1 MRDELY
7 AGLARVERE
16 CYEYPHMVNLA
27 RTVRFCI
34 NPSHGT
40 DSPAQKPGGVESPGS
55 NGFGGKPAMR
65 GLGRYYE
72 LTLVVQGEPD
82 ATTGYL
88 IKIKD
93 LDRIAREHLIPLIET
108 CCNDAPTT
116 EPAVL
121 MPALLRQG
129 QAALPILKRL
139 RWALTPTYTVEGRTS
154 DMSTAIIRQQFDF
167 AAAHRLH
174 CPDLSDEQNRITFG
188 RCNNP
193 NGHGHNYR
201 VEAAFGLQTRSG
213 KAVTVGEI
221 ERLVDEA
228 VIDRFDHK
236 HLNEDTEEFAT
247 EGGVNPSVENIAE
260 VFYERLSRASE
271 AAFGGRCWV
280 HEVTVWE
287 TDRTSASFPVRD
299 QA

>member
-1 MRDELY
+1 MNIRL
-7 AGLARVERE
+7 
-16 CYEYPHMVNLA
+16 MVKLT

-34 NPSHGT
+34 NPGSGP
-40 DSPAQKPGGVESPGS
+40 DSPIQPSPDGT

-72 LTLVVQGEPD
+72 LTLIVRGEPD
-82 ATTGYL
+82 PITGYL
-88 IKIKD
+88 INIKE
-93 LDRIAREHLIPLIET
+93 LDRIAREHLIPLIEA
-108 CCNDAPTT
+108 CCHDAPTT

-129 QAALPILKRL
+129 RAALPILTGL
-139 RWALTPTYTVEGRTS
+139 RWALTPTYSVEGRTS
-154 DMSTAIIRQQFDF
+154 DMSSAIIRQQFDF

-174 CPDLSDEQNRITFG
+174 CPGLSDEENRNTFG

-193 NGHGHNYR
+193 SGHGHNYR
-201 VEAAFGLQTRSG
+201 VEAAFGVETQ
-213 KAVTVGEI
+213 AANPVTVGEI

-228 VIDRFDHK
+228 VINRFDHK
-236 HLNEDTEEFAT
+236 HLNEDTEEFAS

-260 VFYERLSRASE
+260 VFYRRLTAASE
-271 AAFGGRCWV
+271 AAFNGKCKV

-287 TDRTSASFPVRD
+287 TDRTSATYPAHIR
-299 QA
+299 A